1 MSGPNFGRICYSGA
15 MRILFIGGTGIISSA
30 AARRLSQRPDVR
42 LTFFLRGR
50 SDRGV
55 PPGVEVVTGDVREP
69 GAMRAALGSRRFD
82 VVVNFIAFTPA
93 HVEADIALFA
103 GQVGQYVFISSAS
116 AYQTPPA
123 RLPVTES
130 TPLKNPFWQ
139 YSRDKIACEDVL
151 VRAYRERDFPAT
163 IVRPS
168 HTYDCRT
175 LPVHGQYTV
184 IDRMRRGKPVVVHGD
199 GTSLW
204 VLTHHDDFAKG
215 FNGLLGNPHAIGDVF
230 HITSDELLTWNRI
243 HELLA
248 ESAGVEAQ
256 LVHVPSDRIAKLD
269 PSWGASL
276 LGDKTHSMIF
286 DNSKIKRA
294 VPDFSASIPYAA
306 GARETL
312 AWFDADP
319 ARRVVDAEFDALCDR
334 LVATETA
341 S

>member
-1 MSGPNFGRICYSGA
+1 

-30 AARRLSQRPDVR
+30 AGRRLAERSGVQ
-42 LTFFLRGR
+42 LSFFLRGQSER
-50 SDRGV
+50 
-55 PPGVEVVTGDVREP
+55 PTPAGVEVISGDARDP
-69 GAMRAALGSRRFD
+69 AAMRAALGTRKFD

-93 HVEADIALFA
+93 HVEADIALFRGNIA
-103 GQVGQYVFISSAS
+103 QYVFISSAS

-123 RLPVTES
+123 RLPITES
-130 TPLKNPFWQ
+130 TPLKNAFWQ
-139 YSRDKIACEDVL
+139 YSRDKIACEEAL
-151 VRAYRERDFPAT
+151 TRAYRDLDFPAT

-175 LPVHGQYTV
+175 LPVHGGYTV

-215 FNGLLGNPHAIGDVF
+215 FNALLGNPQAIGDVF
-230 HITSDELLTWNRI
+230 HITSDELLSWNQI
-243 HELLA
+243 YEMLA
-248 ESAGVEAQ
+248 ESAGAPAK
-256 LVHVPSDRIAKLD
+256 LVHVTSDRIAKLD

-276 LGDKTHSMIF
+276 LGDKAHSVIF
-286 DNSKIKRA
+286 DNSKIKRLA
-294 VPDFSASIPYAA
+294 PGFSASIPYAV

-319 ARRVVDAEFDALCDR
+319 ARRVTDATFDALCDK
-334 LVATETA
+334 LIAAEGP
-341 S
+341 